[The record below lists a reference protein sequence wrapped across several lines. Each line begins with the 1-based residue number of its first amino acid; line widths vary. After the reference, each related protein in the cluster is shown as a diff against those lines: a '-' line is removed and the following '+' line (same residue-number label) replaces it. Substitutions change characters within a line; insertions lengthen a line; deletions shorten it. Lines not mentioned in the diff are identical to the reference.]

1 MGRPQYIQIL
11 IRILLLTINGVVL
24 VNFFRNNY
32 VINGIGFSLILIFQI
47 FLFLDYLK
55 KILGDIEKSIDC
67 LLYED
72 YTNTISTT
80 KRKNVLY
87 HKTALLLEKNRKKS
101 LQNTSEKL
109 VFTNIIES
117 LPFGM
122 LILRKDFNDSVEVFQ
137 LNHAF
142 VDFLNIPKYYKW
154 QLLKEKIGPLK
165 EFLVDWREIKHTVT
179 ISVNEKKETFF
190 LKTSLSQTN
199 EHEYLI
205 VSLETIQQLI
215 DKKEKESWY
224 KLMNVMSHEIINT
237 ITPIS
242 SLAQN
247 LDSLI
252 HVDNSDETFE
262 ELSQGLRIIKR
273 RSQDLTTFVDNYRKL
288 AELPIPKKTKLNL
301 SELIRG
307 VLILFN
313 SEFEQKKIKV
323 SFDDISDYYIQG
335 DKHQIEQVIINLISN
350 AIYAV
355 YNCKQCVIEIRLV
368 QNEKRTHLFIKD
380 SGVGI
385 SEDIKENVF
394 VPYYTTRKN
403 GAGIGLTLSKSIIE
417 AHNGT
422 ISFVSNKEYTEFQ
435 VTFL

>member
-1 MGRPQYIQIL
+1 MGKPLYVQII
-11 IRILLLTINGVVL
+11 IRITFLIINGVIIYH
-24 VNFFRNNY
+24 FFSTGY
-32 VINGIGFSLILIFQI
+32 VINGIGFSLILLFQI
-47 FLFLDYLK
+47 FLFIDYMK

-67 LLYED
+67 LLFED
-72 YTNTISTT
+72 YTNTISTH
-80 KRKNVLY
+80 KRKNSLY
-87 HKTALLLEKNRKKS
+87 HKTGLLLEKNRKKS
-101 LQNTSEKL
+101 LQNSSERL
-109 VFTNIIES
+109 IFTNIIDS

-122 LILRKDFNDSVEVFQ
+122 LILRKNFHGFTEVFQ

-142 VDFLNIPKYYKW
+142 VNFLDIPKYYRW
-154 QLLKEKIGPLK
+154 ELLKEKIGPLL
-165 EFLVDWREIKHTVT
+165 EFIEEWREVKHTLN

-190 LKTSLSQTN
+190 LKTSLTRTN

-242 SLAQN
+242 SLAEN

-252 HVDNSDETFE
+252 QLDNSEETFD
-262 ELSQGLRIIKR
+262 ELSQGLNIIKR

-288 AELPIPKKTKLNL
+288 AELPIPKKIKLNL
-301 SELIRG
+301 PELIRE
-307 VLILFN
+307 VLVLFN
-313 SEFEQKKIKV
+313 SEFEQKNITIL
-323 SFDDISDYYIQG
+323 FDNFEDVYVHG
-335 DKHQIEQVIINLISN
+335 DKNQIEQVVINLISN

-355 YNCKQCVIEIRLV
+355 HNCKQPQIEVLLE
-368 QNEKRTHLFIKD
+368 QNEKRTFLFIKD
-380 SGVGI
+380 NGIGV
-385 SEDIKENVF
+385 SEEIKDLIF
-394 VPYYTTRKN
+394 VPYYTTRKE

-422 ISFVSNKEYTEFQ
+422 IRFKSNEKITEFQ
-435 VTFL
+435 VIFT